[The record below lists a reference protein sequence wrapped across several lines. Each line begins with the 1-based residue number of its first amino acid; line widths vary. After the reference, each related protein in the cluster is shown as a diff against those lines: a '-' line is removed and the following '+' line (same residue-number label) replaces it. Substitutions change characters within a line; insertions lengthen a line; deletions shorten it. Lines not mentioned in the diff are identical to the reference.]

1 MFSIRS
7 EEVSDIST
15 LTPDTRNLKPNNRW
29 LVPKWLRTESSS
41 MANDGNKKKHKGAG
55 HRQRL
60 RERFLAGGLDGF
72 HDYEVIELLLTLAMP
87 RKDCK
92 GAAKAAMKRFKTL
105 QGVIEASPRELCGI
119 DGIGS
124 KNLFGIK
131 LIKAVSD
138 RYLEKKLLRKDAI
151 NDSKALFDYLY
162 HSIGDKN
169 REYFKVIFL
178 DSKNQVISANTI
190 SEGTLTASSVYPR
203 EVIQASLSYNAAAL
217 IFAHNHPSG
226 DPEPSSEDVA
236 ITRQLVFAGR
246 VMGMVIHEHIIIGDN
261 RYFSFADQ
269 GYIERMNREFDKFNT
284 CNR

>member
-1 MFSIRS
+1 MKKKTS
-7 EEVSDIST
+7 
-15 LTPDTRNLKPNNRW
+15 TRNPQPATRNAQR
-29 LVPKWLRTESSS
+29 P
-41 MANDGNKKKHKGAG
+41 HKSEG

-60 RERFLAGGLDGF
+60 RERFLASGLDGF

-92 GAAKAAMKRFKTL
+92 DAAKKALAGFKTL
-105 QGVIEASPRELCGI
+105 QGVLEASPRELCRV
-119 DGIGS
+119 DGIGP

-131 LIKAVSD
+131 LIKAVAD
-138 RYLEKKLLRKDAI
+138 RYLEKKLIHKDAI

-169 REYFKVIFL
+169 REYFKAILL
-178 DSKNQVISANTI
+178 DSKNQVIAANTL

-203 EVIQASLSYNAAAL
+203 EVVRVALNHNAAAL

-226 DPEPSSEDVA
+226 DPKPSSEDVA
-236 ITRQLVFAGR
+236 ITRQLVFACK
-246 VMGMVIHEHIIIGDN
+246 VMGLVVHEHIVIGDN

-269 GYIERMNREFDKFNT
+269 GYIERMNREFEKLT
-284 CNR
+284 A